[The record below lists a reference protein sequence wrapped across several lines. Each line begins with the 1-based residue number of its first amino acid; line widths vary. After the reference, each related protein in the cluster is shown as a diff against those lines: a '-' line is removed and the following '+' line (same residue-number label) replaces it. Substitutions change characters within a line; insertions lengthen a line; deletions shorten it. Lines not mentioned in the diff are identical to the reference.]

1 MTNCN
6 NDVDLLH
13 KFIKSSE
20 NPPKNPL
27 PNDTLVHVY
36 VAGISCLMLILI
48 MNTLIALKIK
58 IIN

>member
-20 NPPKNPL
+20 IPPKYPL

-48 MNTLIALKIK
+48 MNMHKSL
-58 IIN
+58 